1 MISLRWQFR
10 NGHEWE
16 NSFPTESE
24 AREYWHRCGLLSDPN
39 IVKVW
44 INDQLMRD
52 VPMMTRI
59 R

>member
-1 MISLRWQFR
+1 MIKLRWKFR

-16 NSFPTESE
+16 NSFRTESD

-44 INDQLMRD
+44 IDDQSMRD
-52 VPMMTRI
+52 EEAA
-59 R
+59 